1 MPDVMLVEDDADLR
15 HATIETLELDGFCV
29 HAFDAAGPALEALAP
44 NFPGVIL
51 SDLRMPGLSGL
62 EFLEQAQV
70 RAPDVPFIL
79 ITAHGDIPIAIQA
92 MRGGA
97 HDFLEKP
104 CSPELMLNVLRRA
117 QAMRDMHLEN
127 SRLRQTR
134 IDERMVGRSAVM
146 QEVRQ
151 RLRVLAGLQLDLLI
165 AGESGTGKELAAR
178 ILHDLSPRSQGPFV
192 AVNCGALTEAEVNRE
207 LFGTSETPGL
217 VARADGGT
225 LYLDE
230 LEAMPDSLQVRL
242 LRVVETREIT
252 PLGAA
257 PHSVDLRVLA
267 SVKSPPEVL
276 IEENRLRSDLFH
288 RFNATVL
295 LPPLRDRGEDALLLV
310 THFVAEASRRHD
322 LPKPHLDATV
332 RRRIAGHDWPGNVR
346 EARNVAEGLVIGL
359 EMTFAP
365 SAGAITGGDLDYE
378 TAMGSFEAR
387 LLRSALI
394 QTGGRKSEAAELLGI
409 PRKRLYLRL
418 RHHDML

>member
-15 HATIETLELDGFCV
+15 HATIETLELEGFRV
-29 HAFDAAGPALEALAP
+29 HAFDGADPALQALAP
-44 NFPGVIL
+44 DFPGVIL

-62 EFLEQAQV
+62 EFLDQAQA
-70 RAPDVPFIL
+70 RAPEVPFIL
-79 ITAHGDIPIAIQA
+79 ITAHGDIPVAIHA

-134 IDERMVGRSAVM
+134 IDDRMIGRSAVM
-146 QEVRQ
+146 QQLRQ
-151 RLRVLAGLQLDLLI
+151 RLLVLAGLQLDLLI
-165 AGESGTGKELAAR
+165 AGETGTGKELAAR
-178 ILHDLSPRSQGPFV
+178 ILHDLSSRAQGPFI
-192 AVNCGALTEAEVNRE
+192 AVNCGALTESLVNRE
-207 LFGTSETPGL
+207 LFGTSDAPGL

-257 PHSVDLRVLA
+257 PCPVDLRVLA
-267 SVKSPPEVL
+267 SVKRMPETL
-276 IEENRLRSDLFH
+276 IAEGRLRPDLFH
-288 RFNATVL
+288 RFSATL
-295 LPPLRDRGEDALLLV
+295 QLPPLRDREDDAILLV
-310 THFVAEASRRHD
+310 THFLAEAAGRHD
-322 LPKPHLDATV
+322 LPKPHLGSALQGG
-332 RRRIAGHDWPGNVR
+332 IAGHDWPGNVR
-346 EARNVAEGLVIGL
+346 EARNFAERLVIGL
-359 EMTFAP
+359 ETGFAP
-365 SAGAITGGDLDYE
+365 FSDAGHESGLDYDG
-378 TAMGSFEAR
+378 AMASFEAR

-394 QTGGRKSEAAELLGI
+394 QTGGRKSEAADLLGI